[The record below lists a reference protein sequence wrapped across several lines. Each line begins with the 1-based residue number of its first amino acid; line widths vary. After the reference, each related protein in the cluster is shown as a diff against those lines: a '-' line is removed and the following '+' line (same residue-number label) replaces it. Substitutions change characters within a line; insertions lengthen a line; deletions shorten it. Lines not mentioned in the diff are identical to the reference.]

1 MEVGLILIFW
11 YGVLHAFGPDH
22 LAAIADFSIGKDS
35 KKTMLITLL
44 FAVGH
49 GATLF
54 LFVKLLEYYPIAESI
69 SGYGDLISS
78 MVIIGMGVYLLFL
91 VLTDRIQLRLHSHNG
106 KEHTHIWFGK
116 KHSHNGKAVRAS
128 AFSIGA
134 LMGMGGVRGML
145 VTLGMLGGE
154 TINLTIVLAFIAG
167 VTVVFSAF
175 GLVILYINSHFLSSK
190 TNVRKVF
197 ATAGLLSVG
206 IGVNM
211 LLF

>member
-22 LAAIADFSIGKDS
+22 LAAIADFSIGKDTR
-35 KKTMLITLL
+35 KTMLITLL

-54 LFVKLLEYYPIAESI
+54 LFVKVLEYYPIAESI
-69 SGYGDLISS
+69 SGYGDLVSS
-78 MVIIGMGVYLLFL
+78 MVIIGMGAYLLFL
-91 VLTDRIQLRLHSHNG
+91 VSTDRIQLRLHRHNG

-116 KHSHNGKAVRAS
+116 NHSHEDKAVRAS

-145 VTLGMLGGE
+145 VTLSMLGGE

-167 VTVVFSAF
+167 VTVVFSSF

-190 TNVRKVF
+190 ANVRKVF

-206 IGVNM
+206 VGINM

>member
-1 MEVGLILIFW
+1 MEAGLVLIFW

-54 LFVKLLEYYPIAESI
+54 LFVKLLEFYPIAESL
-69 SGYGDLISS
+69 SGYGDYLSAG
-78 MVIIGMGVYLLFL
+78 VIIGMGAYLLFL
-91 VLTDRIQLRLHSHNG
+91 VMTDRIQLRLHSHEG

-116 KHSHNGKAVRAS
+116 KHSHNGEAERAS
-128 AFSIGA
+128 VFSIGV

-154 TINLTIVLAFIAG
+154 AIDISMILAFIAG

-175 GLVILYINSHFLSSK
+175 GLVILYINNRFLSNK
-190 TNVRKVF
+190 ATVRKVF
-197 ATAGLLSVG
+197 ATAGLFSVG

>member
-1 MEVGLILIFW
+1 MEVGLFLIFW

-22 LAAIADFSIGKDS
+22 LAAIADFSIGKDR
-35 KKTMLITLL
+35 KKTMMITLL

-49 GATLF
+49 GVTLF

-69 SGYGDLISS
+69 SGYGDIISS
-78 MVIIGMGVYLLFL
+78 MVIIGMGAYLLFL
-91 VLTDRIQLRLHSHNG
+91 VATDRIQLRLHSHNG

-116 KHSHNGKAVRAS
+116 NHSHEGATVRAS

-134 LMGMGGVRGML
+134 LMGLGGVRGML

-154 TINLTIVLAFIAG
+154 SVDMSMILAFIVG

-190 TNVRKVF
+190 VTVRKVF
-197 ATAGLLSVG
+197 TIAGLLSVG
-206 IGVNM
+206 VGVNM